1 MKFLQNDSKSKNIKT
16 SDTCNVEKHLKNA
29 MITPVWPYV
38 GLGVILKILNFLG
51 FPGNFIFC
59 KTGPKVFAY
68 FTGVLS
74 HYWGIIIHQT
84 KPDSSGYQKVK
95 GFWDPSTYSWEKGYF
110 TCLRNFGTH
119 CMKME
124 GFFQLFSIFTHG
136 IFWFGVILKILNF
149 FGFPGNFIFCKTGP

>member
-1 MKFLQNDSKSKNIKT
+1 MHKVWANFAKNEISGKSNVYLHWNITNIKT

-29 MITPVWPYV
+29 MMTPVWPYV

-74 HYWGIIIHQT
+74 HYWGIIIHQN
-84 KPDSSGYQKVK
+84 KPTSIGYQEVK
-95 GFWDPSTYSWEKGYF
+95 GFGDPSTYSWEKGYF
-110 TCLRNFGTH
+110 TFLRNFGKH
-119 CMKME
+119 CTSE
-124 GFFQLFSIFTHG
+124 GIS
-136 IFWFGVILKILNF
+136 VILSDILS
-149 FGFPGNFIFCKTGP
+149 